1 MLHVCLFVCLK
12 EQRKNLKKK
21 KNLGE
26 VSELLAVYHLQKVSR
41 KTV

>member
-1 MLHVCLFVCLK
+1 MFVCLK
-12 EQRKNLKKK
+12 EQRKKEFKK
-21 KNLGE
+21 KNLCE